1 MSAPEVGAVGRRGSQ
16 LVNIVAVLA
25 VSALLLVL
33 SQQAPWGRGAAA
45 LAETDGVAAATVSTA
60 TPTPTAAPTVAPLN
74 ADDARIVAAMEATN
88 EWVYQQVSPSV
99 VHITSQV
106 INLGYFGGA
115 YPTEGTG
122 SGFVYDRQGHIVTNY
137 HVVEGA
143 SAIEVTLLDHTVA
156 SATVVGVDELNDLA
170 VISVD
175 VPAEKLQPVDTGSTG
190 QVRVGQYALAI
201 GNPYGL
207 DWTFTMGVISSLG
220 RSLQIDSNRMIY
232 DVIQTD
238 AAINPGN
245 SGGPLLNMQ
254 GQLIGVNTAIRSGAE
269 NISFAIPLETVQR
282 VVPELIANG
291 RYAHPWLG
299 AAGYSLFPELS
310 SRLDLP
316 VDQGLL
322 IAQIYTGSPAAQA
335 GLRAG
340 TRRVRIGN
348 SSLLAGGDILVSL
361 AGYPIDSGDTLQQVL
376 ETRTRVGQQVEIQF
390 YRGDQ
395 LMTTRVALG
404 AQ

>member
-1 MSAPEVGAVGRRGSQ
+1 MPGRWSYIVNAV
-16 LVNIVAVLA
+16 
-25 VSALLLVL
+25 
-33 SQQAPWGRGAAA
+33 AA
-45 LAETDGVAAATVSTA
+45 LAVVAALSLLGCGVAAQAESSAVA
-60 TPTPTAAPTVAPLN
+60 TPTAVAPFS
-74 ADDARIVAAMEATN
+74 AGDAQIVAAMEATN

-106 INLGYFGGA
+106 ISLGYFGGA
-115 YPTEGTG
+115 YPSEGTG
-122 SGFVYDRQGHIVTNY
+122 SGFIYDRLGHIVTNY

-143 SAIEVTLLDHTVA
+143 SSIEVTLLDHTVA
-156 SATVVGVDELNDLA
+156 TATVVGVDELNDLA
-170 VISVD
+170 VLSVD
-175 VPAEKLQPVDTGSTG
+175 VPAEKLEPVDTSFSGDL
-190 QVRVGQYALAI
+190 RVGQYALAI
-201 GNPYGL
+201 CNPYGL

-220 RSLQIDSNRMIY
+220 RSLQVDTNRTIY
-232 DVIQTD
+232 DVVQTD

-299 AAGYSLFPELS
+299 AAGYSLFPELA

-316 VDQGLL
+316 VDEGLL
-322 IAQIYTGSPAAQA
+322 IAQVSSGSPAAEAGLQA
-335 GLRAG
+335 G
-340 TRRVRIGN
+340 TQRVRIGN

-376 ETRTRVGQQVEIQF
+376 ETRARVGQQVEIQF

-395 LMTTRVALG
+395 LMTAQVVLG
-404 AQ
+404 SQ